1 MARDEYFYR
10 IETVVRRIERDG
22 GVTEYVDHDEFAY
35 ESKWFETMREASDA
49 GRDMMRD
56 LGKPRECCG
65 EICMVPCARRS
76 RDGLD
81 ELVFYRCE
89 VLFFDRGNCW
99 VLVDTF
105 DDLDADT
112 CIAFELSRL
121 SWKAD
126 GPFAY
131 SLKRTIEWV
140 KSLRSQHGANYGREA

>member
-22 GVTEYVDHDEFAY
+22 GVTEYVDYDEFAH

-49 GRDMMRD
+49 GREMMRD
-56 LGKPRECCG
+56 LGKPCKCCG
-65 EICMVPCARRS
+65 EVYSVPCARS

-89 VLFFDRGNCW
+89 VLFCDRGNW

-112 CIAFELSRL
+112 CLAFELSRL

-126 GPFAY
+126 GPFAH
-131 SLKRTIEWV
+131 SLDATMNYV
-140 KSLRSQHGANYGREA
+140 RSQHGANDGREA